1 MRRSRYSIATEIGL
15 RLKYISKEGMAFI
28 EKVDP
33 ELFKLIKKE
42 RKKRGIK

>member
-1 MRRSRYSIATEIGL
+1 MRRSRYSIATEVGL
-15 RLKYISKEGMAFI
+15 RLEISEEGLAFI
-28 EKVDP
+28 KRVDP

>member
-1 MRRSRYSIATEIGL
+1 MARSRYSIATEIGL
-15 RLKYISKEGMAFI
+15 RLEISKEGLSFI
-28 EKVDP
+28 KRCDP